1 MASENLIHII
11 IKLSPGGTELKL
23 INFIKDTKENFNHN
37 LIILTSVAQ

>member
-23 INFIKDTKENFNHN
+23 INFIKDTKKI
-37 LIILTSVAQ
+37 LIIL